1 MESGRYSPDTDSDSA
16 TTVSDVVTLGNNI
29 QNRLYISDQAS
40 TSQPQAFY
48 TSDLFVD
55 KYLTN
60 VVVSRIINLR
70 ASNQAHRELELEIIN
85 IKGDIGWI
93 NSAAVPLSQLTDL
106 VGEFY
111 STIDLEAIENI
122 YHAVNFASN
131 LPPSV
136 LMGAQYL
143 RFTAHNLKNR
153 RMSIPKSF
161 ATTSPKLI
169 FGFFLISLGR
179 RHAQAA
185 RVGLHHVGHVWT
197 VVRQPSLRYQHPRR
211 DLRYRRSPP
220 LQGCHCSSPFIS
232 SFPSGTSPYTH

>member
-16 TTVSDVVTLGNNI
+16 TTISDVVTLGNNI

-153 RMSIPKSF
+153 PSAAGMHKQREWDYIMWVMFGPSF
-161 ATTSPKLI
+161 VNPHFDTNTHGATYDI
-169 FGFFLISLGR
+169 AAHR
-179 RHAQAA
+179 RFKVATGGCVKDEDEQ
-185 RVGLHHVGHVWT
+185 VLHRNIHK
-197 VVRQPSLRYQHPRR
+197 
-211 DLRYRRSPP
+211 
-220 LQGCHCSSPFIS
+220 
-232 SFPSGTSPYTH
+232 